1 MEVLNHLDTVWTVV
15 SSVVTIASAIAAVT
29 PSKKDDEVVGK
40 VRKVIA
46 LLALNVGGAIKK

>member
-40 VRKVIA
+40 ARKVIA